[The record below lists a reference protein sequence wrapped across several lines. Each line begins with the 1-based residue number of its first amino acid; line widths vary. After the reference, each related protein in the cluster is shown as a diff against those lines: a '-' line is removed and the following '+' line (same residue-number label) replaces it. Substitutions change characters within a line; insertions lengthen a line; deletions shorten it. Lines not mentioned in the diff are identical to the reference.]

1 MTSGVPPSSTAGT
14 ISPAEREARWTL
26 FVRFAIEA
34 ASATEAHAALRQALA
49 GLDEELPL
57 PGEPVIHPRWPRSP
71 DEIWIAELAPDL
83 TRLQVITPDDAKT
96 RCRYVQGHFPIGVSW
111 ILPQNTERKAK
122 VEWPPDIWQRQHG
135 KDDMLL
141 HPAVR
146 AVMIY
151 CEAR

>member
-1 MTSGVPPSSTAGT
+1 MTAGVPPSSTPGT

-34 ASATEAHAALRQALA
+34 ASDTEARSVLRQALA
-49 GLDEELPL
+49 GLNEELPL
-57 PGEPVIHPRWPRSP
+57 HGEPVVHPRWPRNP
-71 DEIWIAELAPDL
+71 DEIWVAELAPDL
-83 TRLQVITPDDAKT
+83 TR
-96 RCRYVQGHFPIGVSW
+96 HFPMGVSW

-135 KDDMLL
+135 KDDVLL

-146 AVMIY
+146 GVMIC
-151 CEAR
+151 CEARQA